1 MPRQLTFFDGVCI
14 IVGIIIGSG
23 IFSSPGLALQRA
35 GSPSTT
41 LFAWTT
47 ASILVGLT
55 CQCYFE
61 LGCMMPTAGGD
72 YDYLHHT
79 YGNRVAFSFAWF
91 NFFISKPGSQAIIAT
106 IFGHYFETVI
116 TGQSNS
122 ISSSSSSSS
131 SSQDQNTTLSKVISI
146 LLIIIITLINCIGI
160 RESANFQNLMT
171 CTKLGLVGI
180 LLLTAIVYASYYPSM
195 ITENLSV
202 SNSFIG
208 SNGIFSF
215 GSALI
220 ACLWSFD
227 GWADIIFLL
236 EDLQNPY
243 KQFPRIV
250 LTSLTIVTIAYMLM
264 NIAYFSVLS
273 VEEIKSSPAIAVQLG
288 SVVSQS
294 MPSLA
299 FMPTFFALGVALSAG
314 GSCHG
319 SIMAGGKALF
329 AVARYVYVYIYNDL
343 LLFYNFS
350 LMYDT
355 TTTM

>member
-35 GSPSTT
+35 GSPSAT

-116 TGQSNS
+116 TGQSTA
-122 ISSSSSSSS
+122 ISSGSS
-131 SSQDQNTTLSKVISI
+131 SSQDQNTALSKIISI
-146 LLIIIITLINCIGI
+146 LLIVIITLINCIGI

-171 CTKLGLVGI
+171 CTKLGLVGL
-180 LLLTAIVYASYYPSM
+180 LLLTAVVYSSYYPAM
-195 ITENLSV
+195 AAENLSV
-202 SNSFIG
+202 TNSFRG
-208 SNGIFSF
+208 SNGVFSF

-243 KQFPRIV
+243 KQFPKIV
-250 LTSLTIVTIAYMLM
+250 LASLTIVTIAYMLM

-273 VEEIKSSPAIAVQLG
+273 VDDIKSSPAIAVQLG
-288 SVVSQS
+288 TIVSER
-294 MPSLA
+294 MPSLT
-299 FMPTFFALGVALSAG
+299 FVPTLFALGVALSAG

-329 AVARYVYVYIYNDL
+329 AVAR
-343 LLFYNFS
+343 
-350 LMYDT
+350 
-355 TTTM
+355 

>member
-35 GSPSTT
+35 GSPAST
-41 LFAWTT
+41 LFTWTT

-116 TGQSNS
+116 TGQSSS
-122 ISSSSSSSS
+122 I
-131 SSQDQNTTLSKVISI
+131 SSQDQNTTLSKLISI

-171 CTKLGLVGI
+171 CTKLGLVAL
-180 LLLTAIVYASYYPSM
+180 LLLTTIIYSSYYPSM
-195 ITENLSV
+195 AEENLSV
-202 SNSFIG
+202 SNSFTG
-208 SNGIFSF
+208 SKGIFSF

-250 LTSLTIVTIAYMLM
+250 LASLTIVTIAYMLM

-273 VEEIKSSPAIAVQLG
+273 VDEIKSSPAIAVQLG
-288 SVVSQS
+288 TIVSS
-294 MPSLA
+294 NMPSLA
-299 FMPTFFALGVALSAG
+299 FIPTFFALGVALSAG

-329 AVARYVYVYIYNDL
+329 AVARYDL
-343 LLFYNFS
+343 
-350 LMYDT
+350 
-355 TTTM
+355 